1 MSEKLYLQWND
12 FKDNLTSV
20 FTNLRE
26 GHDFAD
32 VTLACEDGQQV
43 EAHKVIL
50 AASSPVF
57 GNILRR
63 NKHIHPL
70 IYMKGLKSDDL
81 SAIIDFLYRGE
92 TRVHQDSLDSFLA
105 IAHDLQLKG
114 LVGNAADTEIAEM
127 TSKET
132 LQKPEKD
139 TVQKKEMNFL
149 KSAHSSSVQD
159 SIIENYPDI
168 GGGNAG
174 GTLRGTVSGT
184 VGGTVSGAVGGTLV
198 GTVEKKSFSGD
209 LAELEEKTTSMMKKT
224 SRKNST
230 LLPIYSCKVCGKE
243 DVNANIRS
251 HIESNHLDGISIPCN
266 ICEKNFRCKKSLIRH
281 NRHNHLIPLGLGRF

>member
-1 MSEKLYLQWND
+1 M
-12 FKDNLTSV
+12 
-20 FTNLRE
+20 
-26 GHDFAD
+26 
-32 VTLACEDGQQV
+32 TLACEDGQQV

-70 IYMKGLKSDDL
+70 IYMRGLKSDDL

-114 LVGNAADTEIAEM
+114 LVGNAADAEIAEM

-139 TVQKKEMNFL
+139 AVQKKEMNFL

-159 SIIENYPDI
+159 PIIENYPDI
-168 GGGNAG
+168 AGGTAS
-174 GTLRGTVSGT
+174 GTLRGTVGGT
-184 VGGTVSGAVGGTLV
+184 AGGTVSGTAGGTVGGNLGGTLV
-198 GTVEKKSFSGD
+198 GSGNF
-209 LAELEEKTTSMMKKT
+209 AELEEKNNLDDEENFKKEFNFAADIFLQ
-224 SRKNST
+224 SLWKGGCQRQHK
-230 LLPIYSCKVCGKE
+230 I
-243 DVNANIRS
+243 S
-251 HIESNHLDGISIPCN
+251 H
-266 ICEKNFRCKKSLIRH
+266 
-281 NRHNHLIPLGLGRF
+281 

>member
-1 MSEKLYLQWND
+1 MSTDEKLCLQWND
-12 FKDNLTSV
+12 FKENVSSAFGEWRQNKE
-20 FTNLRE
+20 FT
-26 GHDFAD
+26 D
-32 VTLACEDGQQV
+32 VILACEDGQQV

-57 GNILRR
+57 GDILRR

-70 IYMKGLKSDDL
+70 IYMRGLKSDDL

-114 LVGNAADTEIAEM
+114 LVGNAADAEIAEM

-159 SIIENYPDI
+159 PIIENYPDI
-168 GGGNAG
+168 GGGTAG
-174 GTLRGTVSGT
+174 GTVSGT
-184 VGGTVSGAVGGTLV
+184 VGGTLG

-266 ICEKNFRCKKSLIRH
+266 ICEKTFRCKKSLIRH

>member
-1 MSEKLYLQWND
+1 M
-12 FKDNLTSV
+12 
-20 FTNLRE
+20 R
-26 GHDFAD
+26 
-32 VTLACEDGQQV
+32 
-43 EAHKVIL
+43 
-50 AASSPVF
+50 
-57 GNILRR
+57 
-63 NKHIHPL
+63 
-70 IYMKGLKSDDL
+70 GLKSDDL
-81 SAIIDFLYRGE
+81 SALIDFLYCGE

-198 GTVEKKSFSGD
+198 GTVEKKTF
-209 LAELEEKTTSMMKKT
+209 L
-224 SRKNST
+224 
-230 LLPIYSCKVCGKE
+230 
-243 DVNANIRS
+243 
-251 HIESNHLDGISIPCN
+251 GISQSL
-266 ICEKNFRCKKSLIRH
+266 KKKQPR
-281 NRHNHLIPLGLGRF
+281 